1 MPVLSSRLRSR
12 LRIVSFVVIPCLMV
26 QKIIR
31 SVSIEYNELFNK
43 RFTIPARPITF
54 KPLPKN
60 FVPRVYRSKDKWGV
74 APIVVKEYKLLFFHQ
89 GKVACTEFK
98 KLLRRM
104 MHLDDWRKG
113 SDKGNIPHNPSYNGL
128 KYLYHYPLKT
138 ALEMLTD
145 PEWTRAIFV
154 RDPKERFFSAYLDK
168 AKKKDGIYVTHH
180 CCNNLV
186 NNKQSCGKRAA
197 RSLLYFTKL
206 AKDHCSWDHHW
217 QPQYRRI
224 DKELWSYVNFVGQFD
239 SLAEDTRRML
249 ERLGHGA
256 WEKFGASGWG
266 EFHNETAFV
275 GSNTATHRTSARAKL
290 SQYINE
296 TIVDKMLDEF
306 YSQDYMHAPFN
317 FTWYSLADPLTMAS
331 VKLVST

>member
-1 MPVLSSRLRSR
+1 
-12 LRIVSFVVIPCLMV
+12 
-26 QKIIR
+26 
-31 SVSIEYNELFNK
+31 
-43 RFTIPARPITF
+43 
-54 KPLPKN
+54 
-60 FVPRVYRSKDKWGV
+60 
-74 APIVVKEYKLLFFHQ
+74 
-89 GKVACTEFK
+89 
-98 KLLRRM
+98 M
-104 MHLDDWRKG
+104 MHLNDWRKG

-128 KYLYHYPLKT
+128 KYLNHYPLKT

-168 AKKKDGIYVTHH
+168 AKKNDGKYVTHH

-186 NNKQSCGKRAA
+186 NKKQSCGKRAA

-206 AKDHCSWDHHW
+206 AKDHCRWDSAFSIYDLLTPTLAIIQLIWLFFKQQQIVLWLPKSWDHHW
-217 QPQYRRI
+217 QPQYRRM

-266 EFHNETAFV
+266 EFHNESAFV

-290 SQYINE
+290 SRYINE
-296 TIVDKMLDEF
+296 TIVDKMLDDF
-306 YSQDYMHAPFN
+306 YSQDYTHAQFN
-317 FTWYSLADPLTMAS
+317 FTRYSLADPLKMAS
-331 VKLVST
+331 VKLVSTWHKSRMLIVIIFRMLFVSAMLL